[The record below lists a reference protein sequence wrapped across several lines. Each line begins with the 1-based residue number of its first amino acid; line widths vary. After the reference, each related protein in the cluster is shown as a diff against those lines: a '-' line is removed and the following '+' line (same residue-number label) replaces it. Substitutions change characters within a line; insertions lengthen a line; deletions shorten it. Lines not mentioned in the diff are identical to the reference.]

1 MSDSAKIAAQV
12 EDCLEAGY
20 FSGAIENWYAMVNHI
35 LFLEKQVDSLKTTI
49 ARMQSDT
56 DEESE

>member
-1 MSDSAKIAAQV
+1 MGDSAEIDARVK
-12 EDCLEAGY
+12 DCLEADY

-35 LFLEKQVDSLKTTI
+35 RFLEKQVGSLKATI

-56 DEESE
+56 DGESK

>member
-1 MSDSAKIAAQV
+1 MSDCDKVAARV
-12 EDCLEAGY
+12 KDCLDADY
-20 FSGAIENWYAMVNHI
+20 FSGAIKNWYAMVNHI
-35 LFLEKQVDSLKTTI
+35 RFLEQQVGSLKATI